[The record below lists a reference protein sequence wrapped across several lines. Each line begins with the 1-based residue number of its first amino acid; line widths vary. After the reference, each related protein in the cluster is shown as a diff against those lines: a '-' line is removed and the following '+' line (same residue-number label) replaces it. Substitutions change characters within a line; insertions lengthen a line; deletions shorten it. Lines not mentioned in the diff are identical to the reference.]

1 MQVTS
6 LVDNCAAEGF
16 ETEHGLSLHIAMSC
30 GKKFLFDTGQSGLF
44 INNAHKAVVDI
55 LAVDACFIS
64 HGHYDHGGGIGA
76 FLKENLKA
84 NVYIDSQ
91 AFKPRYSLHDDGL
104 HSIGIDR
111 DSLNGR
117 RLVLCDETVTLPC
130 GISFFSGVKGDC
142 LMPSGNNRLK
152 AADKVSQDAFPD
164 ERSLLI
170 EENGKLFLFA
180 GCAHHGIVNIIE
192 RAMELTGKVPSY
204 VFSGFHTAKSG
215 LDMVGESAYINAL
228 AQRLLTYKDCMFYTM
243 HCTSYSVYL
252 RLRDI
257 MGERIDYLSCG
268 RYVKI
273 N

>member
-16 ETEHGLSLHIAMSC
+16 EAEHGLSLHIAMDC

-44 INNAHKAVVDI
+44 INNAHKAGVDI
-55 LAVDACFIS
+55 PAVDACFIS

-130 GISFFSGVKGDC
+130 GISFFSGVKGED
-142 LMPSGNNRLK
+142 LLPSGNSRLK

-170 EENGKLFLFA
+170 EENGKIYLFG
-180 GCAHHGIVNIIE
+180 GCAHKGIVNIIDS
-192 RAMELTGKVPSY
+192 AVELTGKVPSY
-204 VFSGFHTAKSG
+204 VLSGFHTAKSG
-215 LDMVGESAYINAL
+215 LTQTDETAYINAL
-228 AQRLLTYKDCMFYTM
+228 SERLLAYRDCVFYTM
-243 HCTSYSVYL
+243 HCTSYPVYL
-252 RLRDI
+252 QLREV
-257 MGERIDYLSCG
+257 MGERINYLSCG
-268 RYVKI
+268 EKVI
-273 N
+273 F